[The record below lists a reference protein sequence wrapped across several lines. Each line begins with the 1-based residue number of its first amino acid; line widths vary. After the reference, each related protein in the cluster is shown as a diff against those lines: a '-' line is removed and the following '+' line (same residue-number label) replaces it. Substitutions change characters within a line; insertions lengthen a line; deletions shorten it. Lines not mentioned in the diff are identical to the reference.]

1 MFLSHPYLENT
12 TIGIHTYKNTYIHT
26 YIHNYVHIYMKVC
39 ISAIINCHI
48 YFLCF
53 PYSAGVDLQHNP
65 AYASTM
71 TKDKTDSAS
80 EVVYEKCT

>member
-1 MFLSHPYLENT
+1 MK
-12 TIGIHTYKNTYIHT
+12 IGLVMMMMPFINYSYI
-26 YIHNYVHIYMKVC
+26 
-39 ISAIINCHI
+39 
-48 YFLCF
+48 LPLF

-71 TKDKTDSAS
+71 TKDKTDSAN

>member
-12 TIGIHTYKNTYIHT
+12 TIYRYTYIHESM
-26 YIHNYVHIYMKVC
+26 YNII
-39 ISAIINCHI
+39 AIINCHI

-71 TKDKTDSAS
+71 TKDKTDSAN

>member
-1 MFLSHPYLENT
+1 MYNN
-12 TIGIHTYKNTYIHT
+12 I
-26 YIHNYVHIYMKVC
+26 
-39 ISAIINCHI
+39 AIINCHI

-71 TKDKTDSAS
+71 TKDKTDSAN